1 MSTQPNS
8 NPLHIEEFIDVEA
21 FTAEIGADLNDLNEA
36 MRTLP
41 ARAAYYSMR
50 AASAR
55 TQAAR
60 IENLVKATEAMLKK
74 EHRKKLTEAALEIAE
89 AEGGKP
95 ERVTAE
101 MVEAAVF
108 TDLRMT
114 RLLAIQLHADE
125 VKTVCQVAAD
135 AFRTRRDMLKSLG
148 HLATEQMR
156 SAMRINSSDADAIN
170 NYRQRRAQ
178 RGGGSIPGESSTGS

>member
-1 MSTQPNS
+1 MSSQST
-8 NPLHIEEFIDVEA
+8 NPLDIQDFIDIDA
-21 FTAEIGADLNDLNEA
+21 FTVEIGERLDDLNEA

-41 ARAAYYSMR
+41 ARTAFYGMR
-50 AASAR
+50 AAQAK

-60 IENLVKATEAMLKK
+60 IDTIAKATEAMLKK
-74 EHRKKLTEAALEIAE
+74 EHRRKLTEAALELAE
-89 AEGGKP
+89 EEKTKP

-108 TDLRMT
+108 TDPRMT
-114 RLLAIQLHADE
+114 RLLQIQLHADE

-148 HLATEQMR
+148 HLSTEQMR
-156 SAMRINSSDADAIN
+156 TNMRITAPDADAIN
-170 NYRQRRAQ
+170 NYRSRRTE
-178 RGGGSIPGESSTGS
+178 RGGGNIPGSAAEGS